1 MYIIEDVLKSIPFN
15 LLNNFKIIYEKNYK
29 IKNYTYMTLLT
40 NNTYVQGVILLN
52 ETLKKV
58 KSKYP
63 LIVLVT
69 NEVA

>member
-1 MYIIEDVLKSIPFN
+1 ME
-15 LLNNFKIIYEKNYK
+15 
-29 IKNYTYMTLLT
+29 NYTYMTLLT

-63 LIVLVT
+63 LVVLVT
-69 NEVA
+69 EEVA